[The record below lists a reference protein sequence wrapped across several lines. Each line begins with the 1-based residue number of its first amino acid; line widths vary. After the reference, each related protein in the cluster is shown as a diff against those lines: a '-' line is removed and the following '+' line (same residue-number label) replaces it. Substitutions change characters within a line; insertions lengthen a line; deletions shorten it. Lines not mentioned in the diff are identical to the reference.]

1 MKLIKI
7 ILAMAGLVAT
17 PIVTIAGE
25 DSQLTI
31 NEEPFVTS
39 VAAPAHLE
47 NVDTIYSGWTF
58 RTDETQALKWTILI
72 IQHLFLLIKPLI
84 LLTQWT
90 GQLEKR
96 ASHVMNHRKF
106 LKV

>member
-31 NEEPFVTS
+31 NES
-39 VAAPAHLE
+39 RL
-47 NVDTIYSGWTF
+47 
-58 RTDETQALKWTILI
+58 
-72 IQHLFLLIKPLI
+72 
-84 LLTQWT
+84 
-90 GQLEKR
+90 
-96 ASHVMNHRKF
+96 
-106 LKV
+106 

>member
-47 NVDTIYSGWTF
+47 NVDTIYSGDATNNTPIALSRF
-58 RTDETQALKWTILI
+58 PSTTSPDLLSLGLSSDDDSNCCCCFQTQ
-72 IQHLFLLIKPLI
+72 F
-84 LLTQWT
+84 
-90 GQLEKR
+90 
-96 ASHVMNHRKF
+96 SD
-106 LKV
+106 